1 MLYDPAFHT
10 TKIRL
15 IAFDLDGT
23 LTQHKSP
30 LEDAA
35 RQTLDALSETYR
47 LLMVGAGRC
56 ERIFAQMGG
65 YPIDIIG
72 NYGMK
77 YAEYDAET
85 KGLCMRFSHVHP
97 CDRETIEQ
105 RITALRR
112 KFGFT
117 EFTGDNVE
125 FHASGCV
132 TFPIL
137 GTKAVLSDK
146 LAFDPDRSRR
156 RPLLGEVQ
164 AANPEY
170 NVFVGGTSSF
180 DMTPK
185 EYDKYQA
192 LDRYCAEHGYAHDEV
207 LFVGDDF
214 GAGGNDEAVY
224 LSDIAFLPITDY
236 RTFPEQMKRF
246 LR

>member
-1 MLYDPAFHT
+1 MLFDPALQKKQF
-10 TKIRL
+10 RL
-15 IAFDLDGT
+15 LAFDLDGT

-30 LEDAA
+30 LEEDA
-35 RQTLDALSETYR
+35 RRTLDALSRTYK

-56 ERIFAQMGG
+56 ERIFTQMGG

-72 NYGMK
+72 NYGME
-77 YAEYDAET
+77 YAEYEPSSG
-85 KGLCMRFSHVHP
+85 GLREVFSHTAP
-97 CDRETIEQ
+97 CDRETMEQ
-105 RITALRR
+105 RITALRSQ
-112 KFGFT
+112 FGFT
-117 EFTGDNVE
+117 EFAGDNVE

-137 GTKAVLSDK
+137 GTKAQLADK
-146 LAFDPDRSRR
+146 LKFDPDRARR
-156 RPLLGEVQ
+156 RPLLPIVQ

-192 LDRYCAEHGYAHDEV
+192 LDRYCAAYGYHHDEV

-224 LSDIAFLPITDY
+224 VSDIAFLPITDY
-236 RTFPEQMKRF
+236 RTFPALMKQF
-246 LR
+246 L

>member
-1 MLYDPAFHT
+1 MLFDPALY
-10 TKIRL
+10 TKPFRL
-15 IAFDLDGT
+15 LAFDLDGT

-30 LEDAA
+30 LEEHA
-35 RQTLDALSETYR
+35 RRTLDALGKKYK

-56 ERIFAQMGG
+56 ERIFTQMGG

-72 NYGMK
+72 NYGM
-77 YAEYDAET
+77 EFSGYDPT
-85 KGLCMRFSHVHP
+85 IGGLREVFSHIAP
-97 CDRETIEQ
+97 CERETMEA
-105 RITALRR
+105 RITALRAQ
-112 KFGFT
+112 FGFT
-117 EFTGDNVE
+117 EFAGDNVE

-137 GTKAVLSDK
+137 GTKAQLADK

-156 RPLLGEVQ
+156 RPLLPIVQ

-180 DMTPK
+180 DMTPR

-192 LDRYCAEHGYAHDEV
+192 LDRYCAEYGYAHDEV

-224 LSDIAFLPITDY
+224 VSDIAFLPITDY
-236 RTFPEQMKRF
+236 RTFPAMMEQF
-246 LR
+246 LV